1 MDKFSLGE
9 VPRTSTGLI
18 PSTFRRKQESLSTTK
33 NWTTLPK
40 QPRAELYP
48 YRGDYINARNRKKIE
63 EKKAKLDAMK
73 QNAPSK
79 NIGIECSSTI
89 AIPPCSP
96 RQNVIGWNANYKH
109 NAFEL
114 TPDEQRKISENKS
127 RFTDFLRVQAS
138 ERHARAN
145 KNKTVTK
152 PPQDDAKPKKK
163 KPPVPRL
170 SGLARARAQGKNYTP
185 NNAKSISSS
194 RRKMSAKA
202 KPNDDDK
209 QMGTESKEGN
219 KYLDFI
225 SKKPAKTLGPS
236 TKPTTTLEEPV
247 SSIKQRVFE
256 DDDSIFRLQLERIVR
271 RASDLVIE
279 KEKHTT
285 MKFDSNPSTSSS
297 SSFLPTATA
306 AEDKENLK
314 ANTKKVDMRSRHD
327 RLDELEKRLSRIS
340 GSSFTSDATSV
351 TMEQPSEE
359 TSLYSGQQL
368 SSVGTEVIP
377 RVPVQMHS
385 VPITGQDS
393 QWTNLHNHLQS
404 DSSDSESD
412 TSSSS
417 SSSSREQTSWQGSE
431 NFDACP
437 SLQLSVVEPSTL
449 PTRHFEED
457 PLPRPRGHD
466 NVSLE
471 VSESLAEDDFFSL
484 FG

>member
-1 MDKFSLGE
+1 M
-9 VPRTSTGLI
+9 
-18 PSTFRRKQESLSTTK
+18 TK

-63 EKKAKLDAMK
+63 EKKAKLDATK
-73 QNAPSK
+73 KNVPSK
-79 NIGIECSSTI
+79 SIDIECSSTI

-152 PPQDDAKPKKK
+152 PPQDDTKPKKK

-185 NNAKSISSS
+185 NKAKSISI
-194 RRKMSAKA
+194 RKMSAK
-202 KPNDDDK
+202 PNDK
-209 QMGTESKEGN
+209 QMGAESKEGN

-236 TKPTTTLEEPV
+236 MKPTTTLEEPV

-285 MKFDSNPSTSSS
+285 MKFDSNPSKSS
-297 SSFLPTATA
+297 SSFLPT
-306 AEDKENLK
+306 K

-327 RLDELEKRLSRIS
+327 RLDELEKRLSCIS
-340 GSSFTSDATSV
+340 GSSFMSDTTSV

-393 QWTNLHNHLQS
+393 QWTNLHDHLQN
-404 DSSDSESD
+404 DSSGSESD
-412 TSSSS
+412 TSS
-417 SSSSREQTSWQGSE
+417 SSSSREQTSWQGNE

-466 NVSLE
+466 HVSLE
-471 VSESLAEDDFFSL
+471 VSESLQEDDFFSL
-484 FG
+484 LG

>member
-18 PSTFRRKQESLSTTK
+18 PSTFRRKQDTLSTTK
-33 NWTTLPK
+33 NWATLPK
-40 QPRAELYP
+40 QPRPELYP

-63 EKKAKLDAMK
+63 KKKAKLDATK
-73 QNAPSK
+73 HNVPSK
-79 NIGIECSSTI
+79 NINIECSSTI

-145 KNKTVTK
+145 KNKNKTVTK
-152 PPQDDAKPKKK
+152 PPQDDTKPKKK

-185 NNAKSISSS
+185 NKAKSISI
-194 RRKMSAKA
+194 RKMSAKST
-202 KPNDDDK
+202 DK
-209 QMGTESKEGN
+209 QVGAKNKEGD

-225 SKKPAKTLGPS
+225 SKKPAKTLGTPMKS
-236 TKPTTTLEEPV
+236 TTTLKEPV

-285 MKFDSNPSTSSS
+285 IKFDSNPSKSS
-297 SSFLPTATA
+297 SSFLPTA
-306 AEDKENLK
+306 AEDKENLN
-314 ANTKKVDMRSRHD
+314 ANTKKVDMRSRHN

-340 GSSFTSDATSV
+340 GSSIISDASAMI
-351 TMEQPSEE
+351 MEQPSED

-368 SSVGTEVIP
+368 SSIGTEVIP

-385 VPITGQDS
+385 HSVPMNQDS
-393 QWTNLHNHLQS
+393 QWTNLYDHLHN

-417 SSSSREQTSWQGSE
+417 SLREQTVWQRNE

-437 SLQLSVVEPSTL
+437 SLQLSVVQPSTL

-471 VSESLAEDDFFSL
+471 VSESLQEDDFFSL